1 MMRIHPW
8 LFLWIL
14 IPALGVLVACN
25 AEIDHAPDPLELEAA
40 EAEPV
45 SVPRQVVSTDAAPEA
60 IGPFSQAV
68 RAGHFVYLS
77 GQIGVDP
84 VDRQLVPGGVEAE
97 TRQTLENIRAVL
109 EAAGLGLE
117 DVVQCQVF
125 LADIGD
131 YAAVNAVY
139 STFFPQGPPAR
150 AAVQVAALPAGAR
163 VEILSTAYD
172 PCPDCGESPPAD
184 H

>member
-1 MMRIHPW
+1 MLRTNLW
-8 LFLWIL
+8 LLPL
-14 IPALGVLVACN
+14 ALTLGLSALFGC
-25 AEIDHAPDPLELEAA
+25 ASEIGHAPDPLRPEAREEPEPIPPQVIHTEAA
-40 EAEPV
+40 PK
-45 SVPRQVVSTDAAPEA
+45 A
-60 IGPFSQAV
+60 IGPYSQAV
-68 RAGHFVYLS
+68 RAGNFVYLS

-139 STFFPQGPPAR
+139 SSYFPEGPPAR
-150 AAVQVAALPAGAR
+150 AAVQVAALPAGAQ
-163 VEILSTAYD
+163 VEILSVAYD
-172 PCPDCGESPPAD
+172 PCPQCGDGSSAD
-184 H
+184 R